1 MKKSIFSLV
10 AFLLFGLMSLNAQ
23 SRMKVHLTDGTV
35 SIFSIANID
44 HIDWDDETA
53 TYEDI
58 TINGTTYHLGV
69 SGAIDLGLSVKWA
82 AFNVGATAPSDYGD
96 YYAWGETETKTN
108 YDWSNYLDSPNR
120 DANSFT
126 KYAIGKQ
133 TQLDSEDD
141 VAHVKWGGDW
151 RMPTKAEVD
160 ELLQNCTC
168 VLTSYGSHNGY
179 VVIGSTGNAI
189 FLPAAGFRNG
199 DYLWFDGDFGCFWS
213 SSFGDS
219 FDSSGAYT
227 LGFDSSGVGC
237 YGSNSR
243 MQGQSV
249 RPVCP

>member
-96 YYAWGETETKTN
+96 YYAWGETETKTT
-108 YDWSNYLDSPNR
+108 YDWSNYPDSPNR
-120 DANSFT
+120 DGNSFT
-126 KYAIGKQ
+126 KYAVDKQ
-133 TQLDSEDD
+133 TQLDPDDD

-151 RMPTKAEVD
+151 RMPTKAEQD
-160 ELLQNCTC
+160 ELRLKCGWVWT
-168 VLTSYGSHNGY
+168 TYGGHNGY

-189 FLPAAGFRNG
+189 FLPAAGFRG
-199 DYLWFDGDFGCFWS
+199 GSSLVTDGSYGHFAS
-213 SSFGDS
+213 SSLYEGNVGNAYVLF
-219 FDSSGAYT
+219 FSS
-227 LGFDSSGVGC
+227 DNISRR
-237 YGSNSR
+237 YGQRRN
-243 MQGQSV
+243 GQSV